1 MDEETKR
8 ECQQIA
14 ERLVAS
20 ARHRGNTETD
30 YAFTQGNQNR
40 FMLLT
45 RDCPEELANAS
56 LELRR
61 QGMSLEYKI
70 VYNTNYPYTIRTH
83 RESNRVSIFQ
93 KYYP

>member
-8 ECQQIA
+8 ECRQIA
-14 ERLVAS
+14 DRLVES
-20 ARHRGNTETD
+20 ARRQRNTETE
-30 YAFTQGNQNR
+30 YAFEYGNANR

-45 RDCPEELANAS
+45 RDCPDELVTAS
-56 LELRR
+56 QELRR
-61 QGMSLEYKI
+61 QGMTLEYKI
-70 VYNTNYPYTIRTH
+70 VYNTNHPYTIRTN